1 MAFDLLTRGPG
12 RFFRGN
18 LHCHSTGSDGHVAP
32 EDVVRAYRAAGY
44 DFIMIADHF
53 EARYGWSVTDTRHLR
68 DESFTTIIGA
78 ELSSAAWNDR
88 HAYWVAAAGL
98 PLDMPSPPP
107 GQHASAIT
115 QAADRG
121 AFLVL
126 LHPGLNNLP
135 LAAVATLPGIDAIH
149 AVEIYNHS
157 MAMSS
162 GSDRAYGTYL
172 LEGLLEQGRRILVHA
187 GDDAHFGHAAD
198 RFGGW
203 VEVYCAQLDPDLL
216 VASLK
221 AGQYYSTQGPRLHEL
236 VIDGTWLHVASS
248 DVYAISVTGSGAHWQ
263 NALERIGPWHG
274 SVVAKFDLSP
284 FIGSYCRV
292 TAVDS
297 AGRRAWSNPIWL

>member
-1 MAFDLLTRGPG
+1 MPQDLLTRGPG

-18 LHCHSTGSDGHVAP
+18 LHCHSNRSDGHASP

-44 DFIMIADHF
+44 DFIMISDHF
-53 EARYGWSVTDTRHLR
+53 ESRYGWQVTDTCHLR
-68 DESFTTIIGA
+68 DETFTTIIGA
-78 ELSSAAWNDR
+78 ELSSADWNDR
-88 HAYWVAAAGL
+88 HVYWIAAAGL
-98 PLDMPSPPP
+98 PRGLPVPPP
-107 GQHASAIT
+107 GQHATAIAH
-115 QAADRG
+115 AADHG
-121 AFLVL
+121 AFLVM

-135 LAAVATLPGIDAIH
+135 LAAVASLPGIDAIH
-149 AVEIYNHS
+149 AVEIYNHN

-172 LEGLLEQGRRILVHA
+172 LEGLLEQGRRVLVHA

-203 VEVYCAQLDPDLL
+203 IEVYCAQLDADLL
-216 VASLK
+216 VAALK

-236 VIDGTWLHVASS
+236 VLDGTRLRVASS
-248 DVYAISVTGSGAHWQ
+248 DVYGIYVTGSGEHWQ
-263 NALERIGPWHG
+263 RAREHIGPWHG
-274 SVVAKFDLSP
+274 RAVVEFDLSP

-292 TAVDS
+292 TAVDL